1 MLAKTLEH
9 GERLRLIVS
18 SQLVK
23 RRRRKEGVASDCG
36 RRSDDGRSKQHRCD
50 Q

>member
-18 SQLVK
+18 PQLVE
-23 RRRRKEGVASDCG
+23 RRHRKEDVAADCG
-36 RRSDDGRSKQHRCD
+36 RRSDGGRGDQPGCD